1 MGLSDDQ
8 RAMLRMVAQRGE
20 QGYEDIAALMG
31 LSVDEVRARVAAA
44 LAELDSE
51 GALTGEA
58 KAAAEQQAP
67 TEEPPAEQ
75 PQAQEPPAPAE
86 PAAAEPPPPPPLA
99 AAQAPPS
106 QPGKP
111 PWIKLPSGT
120 GLRAAI
126 GAAIAVIA
134 LVAVIVIV
142 TGGGGDGE
150 SGSATAASETAASGE
165 TASAKTEGKG
175 GAEAKN
181 EANQLTKAKLNAVDG
196 SEAEGVAIFGKVK
209 KKLALELAAQKLQ
222 PTQQGQAYTIWLS
235 KNKQKMLPLAS
246 TRAPKGRIAAK
257 FEIPVEV
264 LGYLADETFTD
275 LVLTRTEDTQLEAA
289 LEKAAKAKTTPDYT
303 GTEVLRGKVT
313 GPIVGAQF
321 RLEELEELEE
331 EEAGEKGE

>member
-31 LSVDEVRARVAAA
+31 ISVDEVRARVAAA

-51 GALTGEA
+51 GALAG
-58 KAAAEQQAP
+58 AAE
-67 TEEPPAEQ
+67 EPIAE
-75 PQAQEPPAPAE
+75 E
-86 PAAAEPPPPPPLA
+86 PAAAAEAPPAAQPPPAEAPTPTEPVAAAPPP
-99 AAQAPPS
+99 QPRRPHPGPP
-106 QPGKP
+106 Q
-111 PWIKLPSGT
+111 IKLPSGT

-142 TGGGGDGE
+142 TAGGEEE
-150 SGSATAASETAASGE
+150 SGSATVGGGATTVSE
-165 TASAKTEGKG
+165 AKPEGKG
-175 GAEAKN
+175 EGGGS
-181 EANQLTKAKLNAVDG
+181 EANQLTKAKLTAVDG
-196 SEAEGVAIFGKVK
+196 SEAEGVAIFGRVK
-209 KKLALELAAQKLQ
+209 KSLALELAAQGLQ
-222 PTQQGQAYTIWLS
+222 PTKQGEAYTIWLS

-264 LGYLADETFTD
+264 LAYLADETFTD
-275 LVLTRTEDTQLEAA
+275 LVLTRTEDSQLTAA
-289 LEKAAKAKTTPDYT
+289 LKAAAKAKTTPDYT

-321 RLEELEELEE
+321 RLKELEELEKQE
-331 EEAGEKGE
+331 EGK

>member
-111 PWIKLPSGT
+111 PWIKLPSGS

-142 TGGGGDGE
+142 TGRRRRRIGLGE
-150 SGSATAASETAASGE
+150 RRERERRHRRNRFGEDRRQGRRRSQGRSQPADEGE
-165 TASAKTEGKG
+165 TDRGRR
-175 GAEAKN
+175 
-181 EANQLTKAKLNAVDG
+181 QQ
-196 SEAEGVAIFGKVK
+196 AEGVAIFGRVK